1 MKYLLYIIAGLLI
14 IIWVDLFKPDKVVH
28 LILAG
33 AIAIILFT
41 LIFEKKLSGKSNR
54 FKVKKNFTPSKYY

>member
-14 IIWVDLFKPDKVVH
+14 IIWVNLFKPYEIVH
-28 LILAG
+28 LILAF

-41 LIFEKKLSGKSNR
+41 LIFEKRLSGKSNK
-54 FKVKKNFTPSKYY
+54 FKDKKRYSPSKYY